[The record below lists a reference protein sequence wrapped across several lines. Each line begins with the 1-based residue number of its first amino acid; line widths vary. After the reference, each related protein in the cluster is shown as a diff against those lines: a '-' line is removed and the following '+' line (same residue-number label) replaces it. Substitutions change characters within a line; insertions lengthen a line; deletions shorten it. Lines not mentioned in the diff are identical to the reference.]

1 MTGQLTS
8 PKYFT
13 AAAANRMLPLV
24 RAIVEDIV
32 ELNRDLEER
41 SQRLESLQAAV
52 GSERR
57 RGDDPYAEEVDQMQ
71 RDLSQDSER
80 MKDLVREL
88 ENLGVEFKDPG
99 KGLVDFPTVIN
110 GKDAFLCWR
119 LGEPEVGYWHPLD
132 GGYLSRRSLT
142 DGSLAPK
149 TTSSEA

>member
-1 MTGQLTS
+1 MTS
-8 PKYFT
+8 HKYFT

-24 RAIVEDIV
+24 RAIVQDIV
-32 ELNRDLEER
+32 DLNRDLAER
-41 SQRLESLQAAV
+41 SQRLENLQSAA
-52 GSERR
+52 GTNRR
-57 RGDDPYAEEVDQMQ
+57 RGEDLYSEEVDQMQ

-80 MKDLVREL
+80 LQGFVREL

-132 GGYLSRRSLT
+132 GGFLSRRSLT
-142 DGSLAPK
+142 DGSLSPK